1 MNIKQIRELARIAQE
16 HGLTALEVIEGE
28 ATIRIERS
36 QAVAG
41 AAPVVQ
47 LAQSPAPI
55 APVLPAPDE
64 PKGSTVDFNRT
75 YEVES
80 PLVGVF
86 YAAGAPGAE
95 PFVKVGSHVKKGD
108 VLCIVEAMKLMNEIT
123 SDRDGEVVDVCV
135 SNGDVVEFGQTLFKL
150 C

>member
-1 MNIKQIRELARIAQE
+1 MNIRQIRELARIAQE
-16 HGLTALEVIEGE
+16 HGLTALEVSEGE
-28 ATIRIERS
+28 TTVRIERG

-41 AAPVVQ
+41 AAPAVETVQ
-47 LAQSPAPI
+47 PV
-55 APVLPAPDE
+55 APVLPLPDE
-64 PKGSTVDFNRT
+64 PKGSAVDFNHT

-108 VLCIVEAMKLMNEIT
+108 VLCIIEAMKLMNEIT
-123 SDRDGEVVDVCV
+123 SDRGGEVVDVCV
-135 SNGDVVEFGQTLFKL
+135 GNGDVVEFGQTLFKL